1 VRTGRDLSPL
11 LDQSPP
17 TGLRPPYHSP
27 ALPGLVAVA
36 WLLVAAAL
44 LAQSAYLNGLT
55 IATVAAAA
63 VAALFSLFW
72 LQRAYRNLSALGVP
86 ELRDSPVSAAV
97 WFVVPV
103 ANWILTY
110 PVLSDLWRLSDRSD
124 PHGLSQR
131 RPLLVQ
137 AWWLCWA
144 APPVISI
151 LSLLFFERP
160 GPGSAGDRAQALLSV
175 DLALL
180 AAAAVLAAAIILG
193 VNARQAASHR
203 MQRDEGK
210 DAGL

>member
-1 VRTGRDLSPL
+1 MRTGRDLSPL
-11 LDQSPP
+11 LDQAPP
-17 TGLRPPYHSP
+17 TGRRPRYVSP
-27 ALPGLVAVA
+27 TLPGLVAVA

-44 LAQSAYLNGLT
+44 LAQSAYRNGL
-55 IATVAAAA
+55 TVAAAV
-63 VAALFSLFW
+63 VAALAAVFSLFW

-86 ELRDSPVSAAV
+86 ELRDSPVSAAI

-103 ANWILTY
+103 ANWLLTY

-144 APPVISI
+144 APPVISV

-180 AAAAVLAAAIILG
+180 AAAAVFAAAIILG
-193 VNARQAASHR
+193 VNARQVASRRLQAAGGS
-203 MQRDEGK
+203 

>member
-11 LDQSPP
+11 LDQAPP
-17 TGLRPPYHSP
+17 TGRRPPYASP
-27 ALPGLVAVA
+27 ALPGLLAIA
-36 WLLVAAAL
+36 WLLLAAAL

-55 IATVAAAA
+55 MPALVA
-63 VAALFSLFW
+63 VALSALFWLFW

-103 ANWILTY
+103 ANWLLTY
-110 PVLSDLWRLSDRSD
+110 SVLSDLWRLSDRSD
-124 PHGLSQR
+124 PHALNQR

-160 GPGSAGDRAQALLSV
+160 GPGSAGDRAQALLSL

-203 MQRDEGK
+203 MQPAEGS

>member
-1 VRTGRDLSPL
+1 MRTGRDLSPL
-11 LDQSPP
+11 LDQAPP
-17 TGLRPPYHSP
+17 AGRRPPYLSP
-27 ALPGLVAVA
+27 TLPGLVAVA
-36 WLLVAAAL
+36 WLVLAAAL
-44 LAQSAYLNGLT
+44 LAQSAYLNGVT
-55 IATVAAAA
+55 IAVLVAAALA
-63 VAALFSLFW
+63 TVFSLFW

-103 ANWILTY
+103 ANWLLTY
-110 PVLSDLWRLSDRSD
+110 LVLSDLWRLSDRSD

-160 GPGSAGDRAQALLSV
+160 GPGNAGDRAQALISV

-180 AAAAVLAAAIILG
+180 AAAAVLGAAIILG

-203 MQRDEGK
+203 MQRAEGN

>member
-1 VRTGRDLSPL
+1 MRTGRDLSPL
-11 LDQSPP
+11 LEEAPGDGP
-17 TGLRPPYHSP
+17 RPPYLSP
-27 ALPGLVAVA
+27 TLPGLVAVA
-36 WLLVAAAL
+36 WLVVAAAL
-44 LAQSAYLNGLT
+44 LAQSAYLNALTVTAVVASGL
-55 IATVAAAA
+55 AGV
-63 VAALFSLFW
+63 FSLFW
-72 LQRAYRNLSALGVP
+72 LQRAYRNLSALGVA
-86 ELRDSPVSAAV
+86 ELRDSPLSAAL

-103 ANWILTY
+103 ANWLLTY

-124 PHGLSQR
+124 PQGLSQR

-151 LSLLFFERP
+151 LSPLFFERP
-160 GPGSAGDRAQALLSV
+160 GPGSAGDRAQALVSV
-175 DLALL
+175 DFAFL

-203 MQRDEGK
+203 TQPAEGD